1 MFSLFRGNS
10 EQPPGLELHSA
21 LADFGCLGILVPNN
35 LDDDGALQRYT
46 PRLPKDEVVRVWLTQ
61 IIPRW
66 RTTRTQQRCLLEL
79 GIPPLVRGRVWIC
92 AIGNEQG
99 LKREHYAKCLR
110 HGAQLDSAP
119 QSRCLDNIRSDG
131 RGEIQLDVS
140 RTRCTSDTLWIN
152 TSTSF
157 VDCNYSFGKL
167 MPDPD
172 VMRRVLNAWYFLL
185 HRATSSNYS
194 HQYDLVL
201 RCSLRPDLGYVQGPL
216 HGRHTS
222 ESSF

>member
-1 MFSLFRGNS
+1 MPN
-10 EQPPGLELHSA
+10 EL
-21 LADFGCLGILVPNN
+21 DN
-35 LDDDGALQRYT
+35 DGALQRYT

-99 LKREHYAKCLR
+99 LKREHYAKCLQ

-119 QSRCLDNIRSDG
+119 QSRCLDIRSDG

-140 RTRCTSDTLWIN
+140 RTRCTSDTLWSHTTTALLIAF
-152 TSTSF
+152 T
-157 VDCNYSFGKL
+157 
-167 MPDPD
+167 
-172 VMRRVLNAWYFLL
+172 VLANSCRIPMSCGGF
-185 HRATSSNYS
+185 
-194 HQYDLVL
+194 
-201 RCSLRPDLGYVQGPL
+201 
-216 HGRHTS
+216 
-222 ESSF
+222 

>member
-99 LKREHYAKCLR
+99 LKREHYAKCLQ

-119 QSRCLDNIRSDG
+119 QSRCHDIRSDG

-140 RTRCTSDTLWIN
+140 RTRCTSDTLWSHTTTALLIAF
-152 TSTSF
+152 T
-157 VDCNYSFGKL
+157 
-167 MPDPD
+167 
-172 VMRRVLNAWYFLL
+172 VLANSCLIPMSCGVF
-185 HRATSSNYS
+185 
-194 HQYDLVL
+194 
-201 RCSLRPDLGYVQGPL
+201 
-216 HGRHTS
+216 
-222 ESSF
+222 

>member
-21 LADFGCLGILVPNN
+21 LADFGCLGILVPNE
-35 LDDDGALQRYT
+35 LDNDGALQRYT

-157 VDCNYSFGKL
+157 VDCIYSFGKL

-172 VMRRVLNAWYFLL
+172 VMRRVLNAWYFLFR
-185 HRATSSNYS
+185 RATSSNYS
-194 HQYDLVL
+194 PQYDLVL

-216 HGRHTS
+216 HIRHTL